1 MNVVF
6 FGLKRAYYATLK
18 TPRVPLARI
27 GMTAARYDLMK
38 AVGRYRRLLQKEL
51 RRILSVTGA
60 TLSKM
65 LKLLEARGL
74 VTRRPGAD
82 RRTRVV
88 ELTFEGELTLVRAD
102 NIDARDPNGNDS
114 TDIYLELPGADGAWY
129 WNVTMLGG
137 FDEQEED
144 IQRMVRDLGPAF
156 GPYEPYDHC

>member
-27 GMTAARYDLMK
+27 GMTAARFDLMK
-38 AVGRYRRLLQKEL
+38 AVSRYRRLLQKEL
-51 RRILSVTGA
+51 RNILSVAGA

-74 VTRRPGAD
+74 VTRTHGED

-88 ELTFEGELTLVRAD
+88 ELTFAGELALVRAD
-102 NIDARDPNGNDS
+102 ELDVPDPAGNDA
-114 TDIYLELPGADGAWY
+114 TDIFLELPGADGAWY
-129 WNVTMLGG
+129 WNVAMLGG

-144 IQRMVRDLGPAF
+144 IQRMVRILGPAF